1 MAEQNPSASAPA
13 GATARQA
20 TPAGPSAQGP
30 GAPGAG
36 AQGPPAA
43 PPQTF
48 PPVDPSKFKLIGQNY
63 VTQDLMAKVTGKA
76 RYAEDFRAEG
86 MLFCK
91 LMLSPRPHAR
101 VTGIDAS
108 RALAMPG
115 VHAVLTADDLPPP
128 PAPAGGPG
136 PAPGS
141 VPGAA
146 AAGGV
151 PTAGQAQQNAQYQR
165 AANAPPTGPGAAAA
179 PGTPPS
185 AASVPPAQQAPT
197 APPLPAEFA
206 LAKEV
211 MYEGEPILA
220 VAADSE
226 ELAAAAIEQIRVTF
240 EPLDFAIDPLESLR
254 PGSPNARTEGNVFV
268 GGEVKTIKWTAEQY
282 DRAKNGQFPTDAES
296 GETTVWGDVDK
307 GFAEADLV
315 VEHTQYQQSTSHQPL
330 ETRTAMAYWQ
340 NGKLYLHGSTQ
351 SVSRTVAS
359 VAGWV
364 GVPQRDVVVI
374 SEYCGGGFGSKIP
387 GAQTM
392 AIPALLSKKL
402 NGRPVMMRISREE
415 ETYIG
420 RTRPG
425 FQAWA
430 KMGFKKDGRVTAVD
444 AFIIEDSGP
453 YRRQGDSAQATN
465 LATLLYQAPNA
476 RFRGLSVAT
485 NTPPRVSQRAPG
497 GLQSAIL
504 FEPLVNKA
512 AKKLG
517 IDQVEIRK
525 INAPVN
531 GSFFGLNPVAQA
543 ARPRTAKV
551 TSSYV
556 KEALDRGAQM
566 FNWEERKKKNGQ
578 RNGTK
583 VSGVGV
589 SWSTFT
595 AGSIGMDGLFVI
607 KPDGR
612 MYVHQGIGNL
622 GTHSVIDTARVIA
635 EVMEFPWEQVEV
647 VWGNTSRGV
656 AWSSIQAG
664 SQTTLAHT
672 RANYATAMA
681 GKKLAQELAAA
692 EFGGNPEAYR
702 VGGVGVG
709 GPGGRMTW
717 AQLAERAIKRGGKF
731 DGHEAPA
738 DINAMTKTGVQLL
751 AGQGFVATARD
762 TYPRDGQS
770 YGFCAG
776 FAEVEVDVETGVYRI
791 VDYIAVADVGTVI
804 NPRSLK
810 GQILGGGIQGMGGVR
825 SQKLVYDAHYGVAIG
840 KRMYQNKPPTMLDI
854 PIDAQAEGLNIPD
867 PGNPVVGAKGIGE
880 PGIGVGA
887 SSVLCALAN
896 ALNNDELLMRTP
908 VQPEQIMTSLL
919 EGRPAYERLT
929 AYI

>member
-1 MAEQNPSASAPA
+1 MAEQTPPRPGGTGGA
-13 GATARQA
+13 GA
-20 TPAGPSAQGP
+20 AGAQ
-30 GAPGAG
+30 GAPGAQGAAG
-36 AQGPPAA
+36 AQGAPGAA
-43 PPQTF
+43 AAQTF
-48 PPVDPSKFKLIGQNY
+48 PPVDPSTFKLIGHNY
-63 VTQDLMAKVTGKA
+63 TTQDLRAKITGQAK
-76 RYAEDFRAEG
+76 YAEDFRAEG
-86 MLFCK
+86 MLFAK

-101 VTGIDAS
+101 VVSIDAS

-115 VHAVLTADDLPPP
+115 VHAVLTYEDLPKPAPP
-128 PAPAGGPG
+128 GGPAPAPG
-136 PAPGS
+136 A

-151 PTAGQAQQNAQYQR
+151 PAAGQT

-185 AASVPPAQQAPT
+185 AAAVPPAQQTPQV
-197 APPLPAEFA
+197 PPLAPELA
-206 LAKEV
+206 LAGEI
-211 MYEGEPILA
+211 MYEGEPFLA

-226 ELAAAAIEQIRVTF
+226 ELAAAAIEEIRVTF
-240 EPLDFAIDPLESLR
+240 DALPFAIDPLDSLR
-254 PGSPNARTEGNVFV
+254 PGSANARTDGNVFV
-268 GGEVKTIKWTAEQY
+268 GGEVKNIKWTAEQY
-282 DRAKNGQFPTDAES
+282 DRAKSGQFPTDAEA

-307 GFAEADLV
+307 GFAEADVV

-351 SVSRTVAS
+351 SVSRTVAA

-364 GVPQRDVVVI
+364 GVPQTDVVVI

-387 GAQTM
+387 GAQSM

-430 KMGFKKDGRVTAVD
+430 KMGFKKDGTVTAVD

-453 YRRQGDSAQATN
+453 YRRQGDAAQATN

-485 NTPPRVSQRAPG
+485 NTPPRISQRAPG
-497 GLQSAIL
+497 GLQSSIL

-512 AKKLG
+512 AKQLG

-531 GSFFGLNPVAQA
+531 DSFFGLNPIAQA

-556 KEALDRGAQM
+556 KEALDRGAQL
-566 FNWEERKKKNGQ
+566 FNWEERKQRNGQ
-578 RNGTK
+578 RTGSK
-583 VSGVGV
+583 VRGVGV
-589 SWSTFT
+589 SYSTFT

-607 KPDGR
+607 KPDGK
-612 MYVHQGIGNL
+612 MYIHQGIGNL
-622 GTHSVIDTARVIA
+622 GTHSVIDTARVVA

-647 VWGNTSRGV
+647 VWGNTGRGI

-672 RANYATAMA
+672 RANFAAGTA
-681 GKKLAQELAAA
+681 GKQLAQELAAA
-692 EFGGNPEAYR
+692 ELGGNAAAYR
-702 VGGVGVG
+702 VGGNGVA
-709 GPGGRMTW
+709 GPGGSLTW
-717 AQLAERAIKRGGKF
+717 AQLGERAITRGGKF
-731 DGHEAPA
+731 DGHEVPEQ
-738 DINAMTKTGVQLL
+738 INALTKIGVTTL
-751 AGQGFVATARD
+751 AGQGFVVAARD

-770 YGFCAG
+770 YGFVAG
-776 FAEVEVDVETGVYRI
+776 FAEVEVDVETGVYHI
-791 VDYIAVADVGTVI
+791 LDYVAVADVGTVI
-804 NPRSLK
+804 NPRSLS
-810 GQILGGGIQGMGGVR
+810 GQILGGGIQGMGAIVG
-825 SQKLVYDAHYGVAIG
+825 QKLVYDAQYGVAIG

-854 PIDAQAEGLNIPD
+854 PIDARAEGLNIPD

-896 ALNNDELLMRTP
+896 ALGNDDILMRTP
-908 VQPEQIMTSLL
+908 VQPEQIMTSLQQ
-919 EGRPAYERLT
+919 GRVAYEPLT

>member
-1 MAEQNPSASAPA
+1 MAEQNPPRPERPGPANPQAAPSA
-13 GATARQA
+13 
-20 TPAGPSAQGP
+20 AQGP
-30 GAPGAG
+30 GAAG
-36 AQGPPAA
+36 PETPPR
-43 PPQTF
+43 TF
-48 PPVDPSKFKLIGQNY
+48 PPVDPSKFKLIGHDY
-63 VTQDLMAKVTGKA
+63 ITQDLMAKVTGQAK
-76 RYAEDFRAEG
+76 YAEDFRAEG
-86 MLFCK
+86 MLFAK

-101 VTGIDAS
+101 VTSIDAS

-115 VHAVLTADDLPPP
+115 VHAILTYDDLPQPQ
-128 PAPAGGPG
+128 APAGPA

-141 VPGAA
+141 VPSAA

-151 PTAGQAQQNAQYQR
+151 PAAGQSTNQAQQR

-185 AASVPPAQQAPT
+185 AASVPPQQQAPQT
-197 APPLPAEFA
+197 PPLPPELA

-240 EPLDFAIDPLESLR
+240 EPLDFTVDPIESLR

-282 DRAKNGQFPTDAES
+282 ERAKRGEFPSDAEA
-296 GETTVWGDVDK
+296 GETTVWGDVEK
-307 GFAEADLV
+307 GFAEADLI

-364 GVPQRDVVVI
+364 GIPPRDVVII

-387 GAQTM
+387 GAQSM

-444 AFIIEDSGP
+444 AFIVEDSGP
-453 YRRQGDSAQATN
+453 YRRQGDHAQAVN

-497 GLQSAIL
+497 GVQSAVL

-512 AKKLG
+512 AKQLG

-551 TSSYV
+551 TSSFV
-556 KEALDRGAQM
+556 KEALDRGAQL
-566 FNWEERKKKNGQ
+566 FNWEERKKMNGQ
-578 RNGTK
+578 RNGAK
-583 VSGVGV
+583 VRGVGV
-589 SWSTFT
+589 SYSTFT

-607 KPDGR
+607 KPDGK
-612 MYVHQGIGNL
+612 MYIHQGIGNL
-622 GTHSVIDTARVIA
+622 GTHSVMDTARVVA

-647 VWGNTSRGV
+647 VWGNTARGI

-664 SQTTLAHT
+664 SQTTLAHS
-672 RANYATAMA
+672 RANYAVGEA
-681 GKKLAQELAAA
+681 GKKLAQEIAAA
-692 EFGGNPEAYR
+692 EFGGNAAAYR
-702 VGGVGVG
+702 VGGKGVS
-709 GPGGRMTW
+709 GPGGSLTW
-717 AQLAERAIKRGGKF
+717 AQLAERAITRGGKF
-731 DGHEAPA
+731 DGHELPG
-738 DINAMTKTGVQLL
+738 DINAMTKTAANML
-751 AGQGFVATARD
+751 AGQGFVAAARD

-770 YGFCAG
+770 YGFVAG
-776 FAEVEVDVETGVYRI
+776 FAEVEVDVETGMYQI
-791 VDYIAVADVGTVI
+791 VDYVAVADVGTVM

-810 GQILGGGIQGMGGVR
+810 GQILGGGLQGMGHLR

-840 KRMYQNKPPTMLDI
+840 KRMYQNKPPTILDI
-854 PIDAQAEGLNIPD
+854 PLDAQAEGLNIPD

-887 SSVLCALAN
+887 SAVLCALAN
-896 ALNNDELLMRTP
+896 AIGNDDILRRTP
-908 VQPEQIMTSLL
+908 VQPEQIMTSLQQ
-919 EGRPAYERLT
+919 GRVAYEPFT

>member
-1 MAEQNPSASAPA
+1 MAEQRPGAPGAS
-13 GATARQA
+13 GAQ
-20 TPAGPSAQGP
+20 

-36 AQGPPAA
+36 AQGAGSQGAARPA
-43 PPQTF
+43 QTF

-63 VTQDLMAKVTGKA
+63 ITQDLMAKVTGRAK
-76 RYAEDFRAEG
+76 YAEDFRAEG

-115 VHAVLTADDLPPP
+115 VHAVLTYADLPKPAPP
-128 PAPAGGPG
+128 GGPAPA
-136 PAPGS
+136 AGS
-141 VPGAA
+141 VPSAA

-151 PTAGQAQQNAQYQR
+151 PTTGQAQQNQQNQR
-165 AANAPPTGPGAAAA
+165 AANAPPTGPGAAAS

-185 AASVPPAQQAPT
+185 AASLPPQQQTPQTPPRAPE
-197 APPLPAEFA
+197 LA
-206 LAKEV
+206 LAEEA

-240 EPLDFAIDPLESLR
+240 EPHDFCVDPLESLR
-254 PGSPNARTEGNVFV
+254 PGSPNARRDGNVFV
-268 GGEVKTIKWTAEQY
+268 GGEVKTIKWSAEQY
-282 DRAKNGQFPTDAES
+282 ERAKRGEFPTEAEA
-296 GETTVWGDVDK
+296 GETTVWGDVEK
-307 GFAEADLV
+307 GFAEADVV

-364 GVPQRDVVVI
+364 GVPQSDVIVI

-387 GAQTM
+387 GAQSM

-430 KMGFKKDGRVTAVD
+430 KMGFKKDGTVTAVD

-453 YRRQGDSAQATN
+453 YRRQGDSAQAVN

-497 GLQSAIL
+497 GLQSSFL
-504 FEPLVNKA
+504 FEPLVTKA
-512 AKKLG
+512 ARKLG
-517 IDQVEIRK
+517 IDEVALRRM
-525 INAPVN
+525 NAPVD
-531 GSFFGLNPVAQA
+531 GSFFGLNPVANA
-543 ARPRTAKV
+543 TRPRTAKV

-556 KEALDRGAQM
+556 REALDKGAQL

-578 RNGTK
+578 RNGSK
-583 VSGVGV
+583 VTGVGV
-589 SWSTFT
+589 SYSTFT

-607 KPDGR
+607 KPDGK
-612 MYVHQGIGNL
+612 MYIHQGIGNL
-622 GTHSVIDTARVIA
+622 GTHSVFDTARVVA
-635 EVMEFPWEQVEV
+635 EVMEFPPDQVEV
-647 VWGNTSRGV
+647 LWGNTGRGI

-672 RANYATAMA
+672 RANYAAGAA

-692 EFGGNPEAYR
+692 EFGGNPESYR
-702 VGGVGVG
+702 VGGTGVA
-709 GPGGRMTW
+709 GPGGRLTW

-731 DGHEAPA
+731 DGHEAPG
-738 DINAMTKTGVQLL
+738 DINAMTKTGVAIL
-751 AGQGFVATARD
+751 AGQGFVVAARD

-770 YGFCAG
+770 YGFVAG

-791 VDYIAVADVGTVI
+791 VDYVAVADVGTVI

-810 GQILGGGIQGMGGVR
+810 GQILGGAIQGMGAVR
-825 SQKLVYDAHYGVAIG
+825 SQKLVYDAQYGVAIG
-840 KRMYQNKPPTMLDI
+840 KRMYHNKPPTMLDV
-854 PIDAQAEGLNIPD
+854 PLDAQAEGLNIPD

-880 PGIGVGA
+880 PGIGVGG

-896 ALNNDELLMRTP
+896 ALGNDDLLMRTP
-908 VQPEQIMTSLL
+908 VQPEQIMTSVL

>member
-1 MAEQNPSASAPA
+1 MADTSSASSASGAPGAQGASGAQRPA
-13 GATARQA
+13 GAQ
-20 TPAGPSAQGP
+20 

-36 AQGPPAA
+36 APAA
-43 PPQTF
+43 QTF
-48 PPVDPSKFKLIGQNY
+48 PPVDPSAFKLIGQNY
-63 VTQDLMAKVTGKA
+63 TTQDLRAKVTGQAK
-76 RYAEDFRAEG
+76 YAEDFRAEG
-86 MLFCK
+86 MLFAK

-101 VTGIDAS
+101 IVSIDHSAAS
-108 RALAMPG
+108 ALPG
-115 VHAVLTADDLPPP
+115 VHAILTYDDLPK
-128 PAPAGGPG
+128 PAPPGGPA

-141 VPGAA
+141 VPSAA

-151 PTAGQAQQNAQYQR
+151 PAAGQAANQA
-165 AANAPPTGPGAAAA
+165 AANAPPSGPGAAAA

-185 AASVPPAQQAPT
+185 AAAVPPAQQTPQT
-197 APPLPAEFA
+197 PPLAPELA
-206 LAKEV
+206 LAGEI
-211 MYEGEPILA
+211 MYEGEPFLA

-226 ELAAAAIEQIRVTF
+226 ELAAAAIELIRVTF
-240 EPLDFAIDPLESLR
+240 EPLPFAIDPLDSLR
-254 PGSPNARTEGNVFV
+254 PGSANARTDGNVFV
-268 GGEVKTIKWTAEQY
+268 GGEVKNIKWSAEQY
-282 DRAKNGQFPTDAES
+282 ERAKSGQFPTDAEA

-307 GFAEADLV
+307 GFAEADVV

-364 GVPQRDVVVI
+364 GVPQSDVVVI

-387 GAQTM
+387 GAQSM

-430 KMGFKKDGRVTAVD
+430 KMGFKKDGTVTAVD

-453 YRRQGDSAQATN
+453 YRRQGDSAQAAN

-497 GLQSAIL
+497 GLQSSIL

-512 AKKLG
+512 AKQLG

-556 KEALDRGAQM
+556 KEALDRAAQL
-566 FNWEERKKKNGQ
+566 FNWEERKQRNGQ
-578 RNGTK
+578 RTGSK
-583 VSGVGV
+583 VRGVGV
-589 SWSTFT
+589 SYSAYT

-607 KPDGR
+607 KPDGK
-612 MYVHQGIGNL
+612 MYIHQGIGNL
-622 GTHSVIDTARVIA
+622 GTHSVIDTARVVA

-647 VWGNTSRGV
+647 VWGNTGRGI

-672 RANYATAMA
+672 RANFAAGTA
-681 GKKLAQELAAA
+681 GKLLAQELAAA
-692 EFGGNPEAYR
+692 ELGGNAAAYR
-702 VGGVGVG
+702 VGGNGVA
-709 GPGGRMTW
+709 GPGGSLTW
-717 AQLAERAIKRGGKF
+717 AQLGERAITRGGKF
-731 DGHEAPA
+731 DGHEVPA
-738 DINAMTKTGVQLL
+738 QINALTKIGVTTL
-751 AGQGFVATARD
+751 AGQGLVVAARD

-770 YGFCAG
+770 YGFAAG
-776 FAEVEVDVETGVYRI
+776 CAEVEVDLETGVYHI
-791 VDYIAVADVGTVI
+791 VDYVAVADVGTVI
-804 NPRSLK
+804 NPRSLS
-810 GQILGGGIQGMGGVR
+810 GQILGGGIQGMGAIVG
-825 SQKLVYDAHYGVAIG
+825 QKLVYDAQYGVAIG

-854 PIDAQAEGLNIPD
+854 PIDARAEGLNIPD

-896 ALNNDELLMRTP
+896 AIGNDDILMRTP
-908 VQPEQIMTSLL
+908 VQPEQIMTSLQQ
-919 EGRPAYERLT
+919 GRVAYEPLT

>member
-1 MAEQNPSASAPA
+1 
-13 GATARQA
+13 
-20 TPAGPSAQGP
+20 
-30 GAPGAG
+30 
-36 AQGPPAA
+36 
-43 PPQTF
+43 
-48 PPVDPSKFKLIGQNY
+48 
-63 VTQDLMAKVTGKA
+63 MAKVTGKA

-101 VTGIDAS
+101 VASIDAS

-115 VHAVLTADDLPPP
+115 VHAILTADDLPPP
-128 PAPAGGPG
+128 PAPPGGGRGGRG
-136 PAPGS
+136 PAPGA

-151 PTAGQAQQNAQYQR
+151 PTAGQAPSNQPEGRGAQ
-165 AANAPPTGPGAAAA
+165 APPAGPGAATA
-179 PGTPPS
+179 PGTAPT
-185 AASVPPAQQAPT
+185 AAAVPPAQQAP
-197 APPLPAEFA
+197 APPPIAAEFA
-206 LAKEV
+206 LAKEL
-211 MYEGEPILA
+211 MYEGEPFLA

-240 EPLDFAIDPLESLR
+240 EPLDFAIDPLESMR
-254 PGSPNARTEGNVFV
+254 PGSSNARTEGNVFV

-282 DRAKNGQFPTDAES
+282 ERAKRGEFPTDAEA
-296 GETTVWGDVDK
+296 GATTVWGDVDK
-307 GFAEADLV
+307 GFAEADVV

-359 VAGWV
+359 IAGWV
-364 GVPQRDVVVI
+364 GIPQSDVVLI

-430 KMGFKKDGRVTAVD
+430 KMGFKKDGRLTAVD
-444 AFIIEDSGP
+444 AFILEDSGP
-453 YRRQGDSAQATN
+453 YRGQGDAQQAVN

-476 RFRGLSVAT
+476 RFRGSSVAT

-525 INAPVN
+525 MNAPVN
-531 GSFFGLNPVAQA
+531 GSSFGLNPVAQA
-543 ARPRTAKV
+543 TRARTARV

-556 KEALDRGAQM
+556 KEALDRGAQL
-566 FNWEERKKKNGQ
+566 FNWEERKKRDGQ

-583 VSGVGV
+583 VTGVGV
-589 SWSTFT
+589 SFSTFT

-607 KPDGR
+607 KPDGK
-612 MYVHQGIGNL
+612 MYIHQGVGNL
-622 GTHSVIDTARVIA
+622 GTHSTFDTARVVA
-635 EVMEFPWEQVEV
+635 EVMEFPWDQVEV
-647 VWGNTSRGV
+647 VWGNTGKGV

-672 RANYATAMA
+672 RANYAAGAA
-681 GKKLAQELAAA
+681 GKRLAQELAAA
-692 EFGGNPEAYR
+692 ELGGNPDAYR
-702 VGGVGVG
+702 VGGKGVS
-709 GPGGRMTW
+709 GPGGSLTW
-717 AQLAERAIKRGGKF
+717 AQLGERAIKRGGKF
-731 DGHEAPA
+731 DGHEAPG
-738 DINAMTKTGVQLL
+738 DINAMTKSAVAML

-762 TYPRDGQS
+762 GYPRDGQS
-770 YGFCAG
+770 YSFTAA

-804 NPRSLK
+804 NPRSLS
-810 GQILGGGIQGMGGVR
+810 GQILGGGIQGMGAIK
-825 SQKLVYDAHYGVAIG
+825 SQKLVYDEHYGVAIG
-840 KRMYQNKPPTMLDI
+840 KRMYHNKPPTILDI
-854 PIDAQAEGLNIPD
+854 PIDARAEGLNIPD

-880 PGIGVGA
+880 PGIGCGGSA
-887 SSVLCALAN
+887 ILCALAN
-896 ALNNDELLMRTP
+896 AIGNDELLMRTP
-908 VQPEQIMTSLL
+908 VQAEQILTSLQQ
-919 EGRPAYERLT
+919 GRPAYERLT

>member
-1 MAEQNPSASAPA
+1 MAEQNRPATPSAATPSAAAPA
-13 GATARQA
+13 A
-20 TPAGPSAQGP
+20 
-30 GAPGAG
+30 
-36 AQGPPAA
+36 AA
-43 PPQTF
+43 PAPAPQQTF
-48 PPVDPSKFKLIGQNY
+48 PPVDPSKFKLLGQNY
-63 VTQDLMAKVTGKA
+63 ITQDLMAKVTGRAK
-76 RYAEDFRAEG
+76 YAEDFRAEG
-86 MLFCK
+86 MLFAK
-91 LMLSPRPHAR
+91 LLLSPRPHAR
-101 VTGIDAS
+101 VSSIDAS

-115 VHAVLTADDLPPP
+115 VHAVLTYADLPKPAP
-128 PAPAGGPG
+128 PAGPG
-136 PAPGS
+136 PAAGS
-141 VPGAA
+141 VPSAA

-151 PTAGQAQQNAQYQR
+151 PTAGGANQQNQR

-185 AASVPPAQQAPT
+185 AASVPPAQQAPQT
-197 APPLPAEFA
+197 PPLAPELA
-206 LAKEV
+206 LAEEA

-226 ELAAAAIEQIRVTF
+226 ELAAAAIEQIRVSF
-240 EPLDFAIDPLESLR
+240 EPLDFCVDPLDSLR
-254 PGSPNARTEGNVFV
+254 PGSPNARREGNVFV

-282 DRAKNGQFPTDAES
+282 ERAKRGEFPADAEA
-296 GETTVWGDVDK
+296 GETTVWGDVEK

-315 VEHTQYQQSTSHQPL
+315 VEHTQFQHSLLHQPL

-364 GVPQRDVVVI
+364 GIPQSDVVII
-374 SEYCGGGFGSKIP
+374 SEYVGGGFGSKIP
-387 GAQTM
+387 GAQSM

-415 ETYIG
+415 ENYIG

-430 KMGFKKDGRVTAVD
+430 KMGFKKDGTVTAVD
-444 AFIIEDSGP
+444 AYIIEDSGP
-453 YRRQGDSAQATN
+453 YRRQGDNAQAAN

-497 GLQSAIL
+497 GLQSSFL
-504 FEPLVNKA
+504 FEPLVTKA
-512 AKKLG
+512 ARKLG
-517 IDQVEIRK
+517 IDEVAIRRM
-525 INAPVN
+525 NAPQN
-531 GSFFGLNPVAQA
+531 GSFFGLNPIANA

-551 TSSYV
+551 TSSFV
-556 KEALDRGAQM
+556 KEALDRGAEL
-566 FNWEERKKKNGQ
+566 FKWEERKKRNGQ

-583 VSGVGV
+583 VTGVGV
-589 SWSTFT
+589 SYSTFT

-607 KPDGR
+607 KPDGK
-612 MYVHQGIGNL
+612 MYIHQGIGNL

-635 EVMEFPWEQVEV
+635 EVLEFPWEQVEV

-672 RANYATAMA
+672 RANYAAASA
-681 GKKLAQELAAA
+681 GKRLAQELAAA
-692 EFGGNPEAYR
+692 ELGGNPDGYR
-702 VGGVGVG
+702 VGGKGVAGSG
-709 GPGGRMTW
+709 GSLTW

-731 DGHEAPA
+731 DGHEAA
-738 DINAMTKTGVQLL
+738 GDLNAMTKASVALL
-751 AGQGFVATARD
+751 AGQGFVAAARD

-770 YGFCAG
+770 YGFVAG
-776 FAEVEVDVETGVYRI
+776 FAEVEVDVETGVYHI
-791 VDYIAVADVGTVI
+791 IDYIAVADVGTVI

-810 GQILGGGIQGMGGVR
+810 GQILGGGIQGMGALR
-825 SQKLVYDAHYGVAIG
+825 SQKMVYDAHYGVAIG
-840 KRMYQNKPPTMLDI
+840 KRMYHNKPPTILDI
-854 PIDAQAEGLNIPD
+854 PINAHAEGLNIPD

-880 PGIGVGA
+880 PGIGVGG

-896 ALNNDELLMRTP
+896 ALGNDDLLMRTP
-908 VQPEQIMTSLL
+908 VQPEHIMTSVV